1 MPAIGDLRIIR
12 PVALRV
18 FAEPGQRSAFDVT
31 LGDVN
36 LREW

>member
-1 MPAIGDLRIIR
+1 MPAIGDLRTIR

-18 FAEPGQRSAFDVT
+18 FAEPEQHSAFDVA